1 MPLLSHMKRN
11 SIDAFDIVYHADF
24 NRFFSIL
31 ETLEYMKPVIDLANE
46 VLWHWKTFPI
56 ILPPPIETK
65 IEPAAGKFA
74 SYLIITYI
82 FVIYKG
88 IKTTKSNS

>member
-1 MPLLSHMKRN
+1 
-11 SIDAFDIVYHADF
+11 
-24 NRFFSIL
+24 
-31 ETLEYMKPVIDLANE
+31 MKPVIDLANE

-74 SYLIITYI
+74 SFLIINI
-82 FVIYKG
+82 HFR
-88 IKTTKSNS
+88 NL

>member
-1 MPLLSHMKRN
+1 
-11 SIDAFDIVYHADF
+11 
-24 NRFFSIL
+24 
-31 ETLEYMKPVIDLANE
+31 MKPVIDLANE

-74 SYLIITYI
+74 SFLIINI
-82 FVIYKG
+82 HFRNFIIDQNHK
-88 IKTTKSNS
+88 IKPINIQILI

>member
-1 MPLLSHMKRN
+1 MKRD
-11 SIDAFDIVYHADF
+11 SIYDAFNVVHYADF
-24 NRFFSIL
+24 KSFFSIL

-74 SYLIITYI
+74 SFLIVTYI
-82 FVIYKG
+82 FVIYKKNHK
-88 IKTTKSNS
+88 IKPISIQILI

>member
-1 MPLLSHMKRN
+1 MY
-11 SIDAFDIVYHADF
+11 DALNIEFHADIK
-24 NRFFSIL
+24 RFFIL

-65 IEPAAGKFA
+65 IEPAAGNFA
-74 SYLIITYI
+74 S
-82 FVIYKG
+82 F
-88 IKTTKSNS
+88 

>member
-1 MPLLSHMKRN
+1 MHSILYIMPILN
-11 SIDAFDIVYHADF
+11 V
-24 NRFFSIL
+24 FSIL
-31 ETLEYMKPVIDLANE
+31 ETLEYMSPVIDLANE

-74 SYLIITYI
+74 SLLIITYM
-82 FVIYKG
+82 FVL
-88 IKTTKSNS
+88 

>member
-1 MPLLSHMKRN
+1 
-11 SIDAFDIVYHADF
+11 
-24 NRFFSIL
+24 
-31 ETLEYMKPVIDLANE
+31 MKPVIDLANE

-74 SYLIITYI
+74 SFLIINI
-82 FVIYKG
+82 HFIIDQNHK
-88 IKTTKSNS
+88 IKPINIQILI

>member
-1 MPLLSHMKRN
+1 MMH
-11 SIDAFDIVYHADF
+11 SILYIMLILNV
-24 NRFFSIL
+24 FSIL
-31 ETLEYMKPVIDLANE
+31 ETLEYMRPVIDLANE

-74 SYLIITYI
+74 SFLIINI
-82 FVIYKG
+82 HFR
-88 IKTTKSNS
+88 NL

>member
-1 MPLLSHMKRN
+1 MKRN
-11 SIDAFDIVYHADF
+11 SIYDAFNIVYYADF
-24 NRFFSIL
+24 KRFFIL
-31 ETLEYMKPVIDLANE
+31 ETLEYMKPVIALANE

-82 FVIYKG
+82 FVIF
-88 IKTTKSNS
+88 N

>member
-1 MPLLSHMKRN
+1 
-11 SIDAFDIVYHADF
+11 
-24 NRFFSIL
+24 
-31 ETLEYMKPVIDLANE
+31 MKPVVDLANE

-65 IEPAAGKFA
+65 IEPAAGTFS
-74 SYLIITYI
+74 SYLIITYM